1 MLIAKIQNSKSEN
14 CMANITLRRGGIW
27 SLTEP
32 PQKTFSNTTTK
43 ENSRSHNPCHHL
55 LAWLRPRRRILLAR
69 QQQQQQPVEDQRCTG
84 CNAHCTYFHGVDV
97 QTFKFSTF
105 ASITQSCKG
114 NTSQELEAQEEE
126 QEKAATIKEE
136 PFITF
141 SPKFTP
147 LNIAFSIV
155 FNIIYAIA

>member
-55 LAWLRPRRRILLAR
+55 LAWLRPRRRSLLAR
-69 QQQQQQPVEDQRCTG
+69 QQQQQQPVEDQRLHRVQCTLHILPWFW
-84 CNAHCTYFHGVDV
+84 CLDV
-97 QTFKFSTF
+97 QVLYIRKHYLVVQRQYKSRTWSPRRGARAFHHLLPQIH
-105 ASITQSCKG
+105 SIEYC
-114 NTSQELEAQEEE
+114 L
-126 QEKAATIKEE
+126 
-136 PFITF
+136 
-141 SPKFTP
+141 
-147 LNIAFSIV
+147 
-155 FNIIYAIA
+155 FNCVQHHLCHSMTH